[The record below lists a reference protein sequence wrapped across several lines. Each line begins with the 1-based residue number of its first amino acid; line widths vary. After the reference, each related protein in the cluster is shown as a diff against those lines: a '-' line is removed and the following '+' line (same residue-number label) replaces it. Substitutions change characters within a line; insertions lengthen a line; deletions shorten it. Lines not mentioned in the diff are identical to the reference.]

1 VRATSTDSTGTSIW
15 NSTSSPNIRRIW
27 YMVAASASV
36 NGRTWRTGP
45 DGPKVNRARSRSPGM
60 PTRKRGPAGDCGP
73 ISARR
78 VSNSGMAARAAAAIP
93 RSSAAP

>member
-36 NGRTWRTGP
+36 NGRR
-45 DGPKVNRARSRSPGM
+45 
-60 PTRKRGPAGDCGP
+60 
-73 ISARR
+73 
-78 VSNSGMAARAAAAIP
+78 
-93 RSSAAP
+93 